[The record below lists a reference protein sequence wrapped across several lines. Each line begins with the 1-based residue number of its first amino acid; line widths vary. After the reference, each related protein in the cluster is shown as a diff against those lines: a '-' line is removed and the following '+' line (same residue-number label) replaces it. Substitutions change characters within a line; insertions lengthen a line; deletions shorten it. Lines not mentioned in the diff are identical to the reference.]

1 MWWKASWSE
10 SVSLDSMPSAAR
22 LRQAFDGQDGQ
33 RRYVAGGGM
42 TVEDAKAA
50 YASGRCDA
58 VMFGRLLIANPDLGR
73 RIREDLPLAEPDE
86 STFYGGGSEGYTD
99 YPGTQTR
106 NIERCPLTST
116 SALRM
121 MAPKERSSKLCSP

>member
-1 MWWKASWSE
+1 
-10 SVSLDSMPSAAR
+10 
-22 LRQAFDGQDGQ
+22 
-33 RRYVAGGGM
+33 M

-99 YPGTQTR
+99 YPR
-106 NIERCPLTST
+106 YAE
-116 SALRM
+116 A
-121 MAPKERSSKLCSP
+121 